1 MSEYIIVLEKI
12 KKVFSGVTVL
22 NEVDFKLRRGSVH
35 ALVGGNGAG
44 KSTLMKILIGVYS
57 HDGGTIKINDQ
68 ETVIDNYNM
77 AREKGISL
85 IFQELSLVP
94 DLTVAEN
101 IFLNREIKKGIVRD
115 IKEMNRK
122 ARELLEGLGINLNP
136 EEKIKNLGVGL
147 CQLVEIAKALSV
159 DSSVLVMD
167 EPTAS
172 LTEKETEIL
181 FQIIEKLKK
190 KGVSI
195 VYISHR
201 MNEIFEVAD
210 EISVLRDGKMV
221 ITEKTENL
229 DMKILIDY
237 MIGKNVEKAMEW
249 EERKTPVGNEILLE
263 VEHISLG
270 DTLKDITFDLRKG
283 EILGLA
289 GLMGSG
295 RTEIVETLFG
305 LRKPDGGEIRLRGEK
320 VAFRNVRQAIEH
332 GVVLVPED
340 RRLQGLILMHSV
352 KDNMALP
359 NLPSLTKNGVVN
371 PRRVN
376 QLSREGIEE
385 LNVKT
390 DGLNTKISNLSGGNQ
405 QKVVIAKWLKTEP
418 QLLMMDEPTAGVD
431 VGSKGEIINMIR
443 NFAEQDK
450 SVIFISSEI
459 PEMLSVCD
467 RVIVLRDGKVT
478 GEFLHSEI
486 ESEEVLQHAIQ
497 N

>member
-1 MSEYIIVLEKI
+1 MSEYIITLEKI
-12 KKVFSGVTVL
+12 RKAFFGVTVL
-22 NEVDFKLRRGSVH
+22 NEVDFRLRRGSVH

-101 IFLNREIKKGIVRD
+101 IFLNRELKKGVVRD

-122 ARELLEGLGINLNP
+122 ARELLEGLGIDINP

-181 FQIIEKLKK
+181 FQIIEKLKE

-201 MNEIFEVAD
+201 MNEIFKVAD

-221 ITEKTENL
+221 RC
-229 DMKILIDY
+229 
-237 MIGKNVEKAMEW
+237 V
-249 EERKTPVGNEILLE
+249 
-263 VEHISLG
+263 
-270 DTLKDITFDLRKG
+270 
-283 EILGLA
+283 
-289 GLMGSG
+289 
-295 RTEIVETLFG
+295 
-305 LRKPDGGEIRLRGEK
+305 
-320 VAFRNVRQAIEH
+320 
-332 GVVLVPED
+332 
-340 RRLQGLILMHSV
+340 
-352 KDNMALP
+352 
-359 NLPSLTKNGVVN
+359 
-371 PRRVN
+371 
-376 QLSREGIEE
+376 
-385 LNVKT
+385 
-390 DGLNTKISNLSGGNQ
+390 
-405 QKVVIAKWLKTEP
+405 
-418 QLLMMDEPTAGVD
+418 
-431 VGSKGEIINMIR
+431 
-443 NFAEQDK
+443 
-450 SVIFISSEI
+450 
-459 PEMLSVCD
+459 
-467 RVIVLRDGKVT
+467 
-478 GEFLHSEI
+478 
-486 ESEEVLQHAIQ
+486 
-497 N
+497 

>member
-1 MSEYIIVLEKI
+1 MSEYIITLEKI
-12 KKVFSGVTVL
+12 RKAFFGVTVL
-22 NEVDFKLRRGSVH
+22 NEVDFRLRRGSVH

-101 IFLNREIKKGIVRD
+101 IFLNRELKKGVVRD

-122 ARELLEGLGINLNP
+122 ARELLEGLGIDINP

-181 FQIIEKLKK
+181 FQIIEKLKE

-201 MNEIFEVAD
+201 MNEIFKVAD

-221 ITEKTENL
+221 ITEKTKNL
-229 DMKILIDY
+229 DMKMLIDY

-249 EERKTPVGNEILLE
+249 EERKTPVGDEVLLE

-270 DTLKDITFDLRKG
+270 DTLQDITFELRRG

-305 LRKPDGGEIRLRGEK
+305 LHKPDDGEIRLKGER
-320 VAFRNVRQAIEH
+320 VSFRNVRQAIEH

-359 NLPSLTKNGVVN
+359 NLPGLTKNGVVN

-376 QLSREGIEE
+376 QLSQEGIEE

-405 QKVVIAKWLKTEP
+405 QKVVIAKWLKTDP

-431 VGSKGEIINMIR
+431 VGSKGEIINMVR
-443 NFAEQDK
+443 NFAEQHK

-467 RVIVLRDGKVT
+467 RIIVLRDGKVT